1 MVIGIAL
8 EQGHEHQSAMQFFL
22 VRQAI
27 VKGIDQFSVSN
38 GPGVMQLVGHI
49 SKGDVVFRV
58 CEGG

>member
-1 MVIGIAL
+1 MSTEEGP
-8 EQGHEHQSAMQFFL
+8 EHLGAIQFIL
-22 VRQAI
+22 VLQAI
-27 VKGIDQFSVSN
+27 KEGVDQFSVSN